1 MLEGPEEGRTL
12 IKRFVRY
19 QFMVSKGVMAWG

>member
-1 MLEGPEEGRTL
+1 MKGLKKGERSSSA
-12 IKRFVRY
+12 FVRY